1 MVWAFVLG
9 CLFQAELSGGVDGT
23 DVYQGVARSLHQ
35 EDMSQKEVSLLQR
48 RVGLAPAPEST
59 EDGPAKSLTSAM
71 GQAVGAVVRQHV
83 IEMLQPERADKVS
96 REAQKIVNESNAQPC
111 ACEKYRSSWT
121 RTSRSEPRCIF
132 IDLGAANGD
141 TFRNFLDDGYGP
153 VRDCGHGSGR
163 WEAYL
168 VEANPYFQPQLKIIA
183 QNDQHRVHQF
193 GGRAAYVCEGHAS
206 FYVAWDP
213 NHNHWGSSMDPQLH
227 HGEDWQH
234 MGSLGFIEFNKT
246 IKVTVPT
253 ININKLI
260 YENTIPDDYVIVRR
274 CKSRNFRSKI
284 KDHVALHIQLNQ
296 GVNLSHFARRMQLG
310 REKCQTR
317 H

>member
-1 MVWAFVLG
+1 
-9 CLFQAELSGGVDGT
+9 
-23 DVYQGVARSLHQ
+23 
-35 EDMSQKEVSLLQR
+35 
-48 RVGLAPAPEST
+48 VGLAPAPEST

-234 MGSLGFIEFNKT
+234 MCSLGFIEFNKT

-260 YENTIPDDYVIVRR
+260 YENTIPDDYVIVKMDIEGAEFDVLP
-274 CKSRNFRSKI
+274 CLAQSPAANHL
-284 KDHVALHIQLNQ
+284 DHLFMERHPAMWQLGQTSVVQLDDAIQLLKSK
-296 GVNLSHFARRMQLG
+296 GVRVPEYFS
-310 REKCQTR
+310 QTL
-317 H
+317 